1 MTAGRRL
8 ADALLA
14 GDAPTATALLAEDAV
29 FHSPV
34 ADYPG
39 RERIAP
45 VFAAIP
51 HVVTDARPTR
61 VLEDGD
67 VTATFFTAT
76 AADRQI
82 DGVLRVVD
90 TRDITL
96 MIRPLS
102 ALLPAVEEMKR
113 RLAA

>member
-14 GDAPTATALLAEDAV
+14 GDAPAATALLAEDAV

-45 VFAAIP
+45 IFAAISQ
-51 HVVTDARPTR
+51 VVTDARATR
-61 VLEDGD
+61 MLSADD
-67 VTATFFTAT
+67 TTAAFFTAT
-76 AADRQI
+76 AAGRPI
-82 DGVLRVVD
+82 DGVVRVID
-90 TRDITL
+90 NRDITL
-96 MIRPLS
+96 MVRPLS